1 VPNRA
6 VDMNSRARSA
16 CYPRSTFYPLSDGLS
31 TQNHQIIKPAF
42 PLCSACRPHSQ
53 APLCPYTQCPITDR
67 AEGTFGRLRYFLG
80 GDRPSQTAHLPL
92 SRALFQG
99 SGLELSTK
107 QGWYFTVGS
116 IPANAGTSKPP
127 TYATHVQQKSN
138 SKLQ

>member
-53 APLCPYTQCPITDR
+53 APLCLYTQCPITDR
-67 AEGTFGRLRYFLG
+67 AEGTIGRLRYFLG

-92 SRALFQG
+92 SRALIQG
-99 SGLELSTK
+99 TGLEFSTK
-107 QGWYFTVGS
+107 QGWYFTGGS
-116 IPANAGTSKPP
+116 IPADAGTSKPP
-127 TYATHVQQKSN
+127 TYTTHVQQKSN